1 MDNWLYIVRALHILA
16 AALWVGAAAMLTL
29 HVMPAI
35 RRSGAAGGT
44 VLVEAV
50 RRGVGVFMPIVAGTT
65 ILTGVWLYVA
75 WYQVRGGIHG
85 AGALML
91 TLGALAGFAAAI
103 IGGAVLG
110 RTVAALADLAI
121 GPADAANEARIAALH
136 QRGAAASRAALALLI
151 AALLLM
157 VLSRSF

>member
-1 MDNWLYIVRALHILA
+1 MDNWLYVVRALHILA

-29 HVMPAI
+29 YVMPAI
-35 RRSGAAGGT
+35 RSSGAAGGS
-44 VLVEAV
+44 VLVEAM

-85 AGALML
+85 SGAFML
-91 TLGALAGFAAAI
+91 ATGALAGFVAAV

-110 RTVAALADLAI
+110 RTVGALAELALA
-121 GPADAANEARIAALH
+121 PVNADNAARIAALH
-136 QRGAAASRAALALLI
+136 QRGAAASRLALTLI
-151 AALLLM
+151 VAALLLM

>member
-1 MDNWLYIVRALHILA
+1 MVDWLFVVRALHILA

-35 RRSGAAGGT
+35 RASAAAGGT
-44 VLVEAV
+44 VLVEAM
-50 RRGVGVFMPIVAGTT
+50 RRGIGVFMPVVAATT

-75 WYQVRGGIHG
+75 WYRTRGGIHG
-85 AGALML
+85 AGAIML
-91 TLGALAGFAAAI
+91 TLGAVAGFAAAV

-110 RTVAALADLAI
+110 RTVGALAELAI
-121 GPADAANEARIAALH
+121 AAPTADAEVRIAALH
-136 QRGAAASRAALALLI
+136 RRGASASRLALALLV
-151 AALLLM
+151 ASLLLM